1 MNKNE
6 LNTAVDQQKFFQE
19 LNEKL
24 QSEIREKLTAT
35 PFPFDTI
42 VDQTT
47 YSNVL
52 KVGKVMLQNV
62 SMNRL
67 KIDVDVFEDLANE
80 NYNLFSFPFLL
91 NGLQDFTPNELGIT
105 PVEYTNVIRDA
116 YALGEIHGKHSAP
129 IKEEIQKKFQ
139 KKADEFQNQQ
149 MVEKNVSRTINNNK
163 VIPMGRKK

>member
-35 PFPFDTI
+35 PFPFDEI
-42 VDQTT
+42 VDPLVKA
-47 YSNVL
+47 NVL
-52 KVGKVMLQNV
+52 KIGKVMLQNI

-139 KKADEFQNQQ
+139 KKADDFQNQQ
-149 MVEKNVSRTINNNK
+149 LVEQNKTLKQENKK
-163 VIPMGRKK
+163 VIPLGRK

>member
-24 QSEIREKLTAT
+24 QAETREKLTAT
-35 PFPFDTI
+35 PFPFDEI
-42 VDQTT
+42 VDPLID
-47 YSNVL
+47 SNVL
-52 KVGKVMLQNV
+52 KIGKVMLQNI
-62 SMNRL
+62 SLNRL

-80 NYNLFSFPFLL
+80 NYNLFSIPFLL

-105 PVEYTNVIRDA
+105 PIEYVNLIRDA
-116 YALGEIHGKHSAP
+116 YVLGELHSKHANP
-129 IKEEIQKKFQ
+129 IKDEIQKKFQ

-149 MVEKNVSRTINNNK
+149 LVEQNKMQKQDNKK
-163 VIPMGRKK
+163 VIPMNRK